1 MGLRSEAE
9 SEVQGLSEG
18 TNPQGMV
25 AIARPKRPIARF
37 LKMEPQ
43 KDRPRARASPIGA
56 GEGLRRGRSDA
67 IESKKHTIE

>member
-1 MGLRSEAE
+1 MGLGSEAQ
-9 SEVQGLSEG
+9 SEVQGLSAG

-43 KDRPRARASPIGA
+43 KDRPHARASPIGA
-56 GEGLRRGRSDA
+56 EGGV
-67 IESKKHTIE
+67 